1 MRALVTGATGFVG
14 HYLIRLLQE
23 HGHDVCGTYFIDSK
37 NEGFNDVRLER
48 LDVTQKEKVRQVI
61 ENFLPDEIY
70 HLAAIA
76 ATSGIEREIYYRTN
90 YLGTYTLLDAA
101 ADIVPSSRVLLIS
114 SANAYG
120 QVPDNCQ
127 PIKENQELRPV
138 NHYAAAKAAADMAAS
153 AFSAEGLHVVRAR
166 PFNHTGPGQN
176 TSFVCSRLAKL
187 VAEVSLGR
195 CKPVIEVG
203 NIDAARDF
211 TDVRDVVEAY
221 WLLLQKGRAG
231 EAYNVCSQ
239 KVYSVREVINILAK
253 YGGVNIKII
262 KSPELLRKSD
272 IPVLLGSREKIYKDT
287 GWKPKILFED
297 TLKDLLNY
305 WKKIINSEMKKLF

>member
-1 MRALVTGATGFVG
+1 MRVLVTGATGFVG
-14 HYLIRLLQE
+14 HYLVRLLLE
-23 HGHDVCGTYFIDSK
+23 RGCDVCGTYFMDFERDSL
-37 NEGFNDVRLER
+37 NDVQLEK
-48 LDVTQKEKVRQVI
+48 LDITQKERVRQLI
-61 ENFLPDEIY
+61 KNFLPDEIY

-76 ATSGIEREIYYRTN
+76 ATSGIEREMYYSTN
-90 YLGTYTLLDAA
+90 YLGAYTLLDAA
-101 ADIVPSSRVLLIS
+101 ADVVPNSRVLIIC

-120 QVPDNCQ
+120 QLSNGCQ
-127 PIKENQELRPV
+127 PIMENQELRPV
-138 NHYAAAKAAADMAAS
+138 NHYAAAKAAADMTAC
-153 AFSAEGLHVVRAR
+153 AFAVEGLHVVRAR

-187 VAEVSLGR
+187 VAEVSLGIR
-195 CKPVIEVG
+195 KPVIEVG

-221 WLLLQKGRAG
+221 WMLLQKGRSG

-253 YGGVNIKII
+253 ISDVNITLM

-272 IPVLLGSREKIYKDT
+272 IPVLLGSHEKIYNDT
-287 GWKPKILFED
+287 GWKPRISFED
-297 TLKDLLNY
+297 TLKDLLDY
-305 WKKIINSEMKKLF
+305 WKKIIINER